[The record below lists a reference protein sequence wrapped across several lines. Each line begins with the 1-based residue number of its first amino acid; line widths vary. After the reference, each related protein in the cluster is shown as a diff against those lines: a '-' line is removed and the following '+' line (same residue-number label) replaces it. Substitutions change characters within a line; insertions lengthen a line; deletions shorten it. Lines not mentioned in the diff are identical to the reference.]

1 MKILM
6 VVTGLNIKT
15 GTYEVVRNVVHQ
27 LIKKH
32 EITILTND
40 VSVDDIPH
48 TNIIKLQV
56 MPLPF
61 LQYRF
66 MPKLIKMIQNHE
78 LDNYDVIHVFEYPL
92 FVTDYITLMKNKIK
106 PPVIISL
113 HGTLNQYGSFP
124 LNLIKNI
131 HNNFMVK
138 FQNHIDLFLVS
149 SLAEKRQV
157 TKFKI
162 PDEKIQILE
171 PAMRLFPIDKIVANR
186 QNILYVG
193 RLSITKNVDLL
204 ISAFAKIKTNNVDL
218 IIAGQDFGALTQL
231 KSLVKKLNIE
241 NRVFFKGWVSE
252 DEKIELLSRATIFV
266 HPSLEDVFLLS
277 LLEAAAIGIPCV
289 AFDVGSNSEI
299 LEDMVTGI
307 IVKKKDPDG
316 LAEKLDLLLS
326 DSKLYEKISANSKT
340 ELPKKFNWEK
350 TAKKLEDYYVKVLN
364 CKKSQN

>member
-1 MKILM
+1 M
-6 VVTGLNIKT
+6 VVTGLNVKT
-15 GTYEVVRNVVHQ
+15 GTYEVIRNVTHQ

-32 EITILTND
+32 EITILTDN
-40 VSVDDIPH
+40 VEVDDIQYTH
-48 TNIIKLQV
+48 IIKLQAISI
-56 MPLPF
+56 PF

-66 MPKLIKMIQNHE
+66 MPKLITLIQNHQ
-78 LDNYDVIHVFEYPL
+78 LDNYDIIHVFEYPL

-113 HGTLNQYGSFP
+113 HGTLNQYGKFP

-138 FQNHIDLFLVS
+138 FQDRIDLFLVS

-157 TKFKI
+157 AKFNI
-162 PDEKIQILE
+162 SEEKIQIFE
-171 PAMRLFPIDKIVANR
+171 PAMKLFSVEKIVSDKK
-186 QNILYVG
+186 NILYIG

-204 ISAFAKIKTNNVDL
+204 VNAFAKIKTKNIDL
-218 IIAGQDFGALTQL
+218 IIAGQDFGTLTQL
-231 KSLVKKLNIE
+231 KSLVKKLGIE
-241 NRVFFKGWVSE
+241 NNVFFKGWISE
-252 DEKIELLSRATIFV
+252 KDKIELLSKSTLFV

-277 LLEAAAIGIPCV
+277 LLEAAAIGIPCI

-307 IVKKKDPDG
+307 IVKKKNPDG

-326 DSKLYEKISANSKT
+326 DTELYEKISINSKT
-340 ELPKKFNWEK
+340 EFPKKFNWEK
-350 TAKKLEDYYVKVLN
+350 TAKKLEEYYIQVSTY
-364 CKKSQN
+364 KKSQN